1 MDPKY
6 QGKKFISWRI
16 LYSVWSQ
23 NEEESTDKKELTDKE
38 ESIYLS
44 DMPLLE
50 GDEVK
55 KGKGL
60 KISTPRKLLTRL
72 PILLSQRKAGNNWYK
87 LKNEIRQIFC
97 ISIIK
102 SLKNFRTI

>member
-1 MDPKY
+1 M
-6 QGKKFISWRI
+6 
-16 LYSVWSQ
+16 WSQ
-23 NEEESTDKKELTDKE
+23 NEEESTDIKELTDKE

-44 DMPLLE
+44 DMPPLE

-55 KGKGL
+55 KGKEL
-60 KISTPRKLLTRL
+60 KISTRKLLTRL